1 MKPKEIRPEHQAMMK
16 EIGQRIKKLRTDK
29 NVGYVEMAKAMG
41 ISRNAYNAMELGN
54 VYFNF
59 SSLLLIAD
67 YHNISV
73 STLLKGL

>member
-29 NVGYVEMAKAMG
+29 KIGYIEMAKAMA
-41 ISRNAYNAMELGN
+41 ISRNAYNSIELGN

-59 SSLLLIAD
+59 SSLLLIAN

-73 STLLKGL
+73 STLLEGI

>member
-29 NVGYVEMAKAMG
+29 RIGYIEMAKAMA
-41 ISRNAYNAMELGN
+41 ISRNAYNSIELGN

-59 SSLLLIAD
+59 SSLLLIAN

-73 STLLKGL
+73 STLLEGL

>member
-1 MKPKEIRPEHQAMMK
+1 MK

-29 NVGYVEMAKAMG
+29 KIGYIEMAKAMA
-41 ISRNAYNAMELGN
+41 ISRNAYNSIELGN

-59 SSLLLIAD
+59 SSLLLIAN

-73 STLLKGL
+73 STLLEGL

>member
-29 NVGYVEMAKAMG
+29 KIGYIEMAKAMA
-41 ISRNAYNAMELGN
+41 ISRNAYNSIELGN

-59 SSLLLIAD
+59 SSLLLIAN

-73 STLLKGL
+73 STLLEGL

>member
-16 EIGQRIKKLRTDK
+16 EIGHRIKKLRTNK
-29 NVGYVEMAKAMG
+29 KIGYIEMAKAMA
-41 ISRNAYNAMELGN
+41 ISRNAYNSIELGN

-59 SSLLLIAD
+59 SSLLLIAN

-73 STLLKGL
+73 STLLEEL